1 MPTSDDRRRP
11 AALNLQPVRSSSTD
25 SSSSSSS
32 STSSIG
38 KPPRTPRF
46 AEATSIHS
54 PVESTGDGFGDRTV
68 PPQSQPGDIG
78 FGYIS
83 NNNRESAAVPMS
95 PRSPLKS
102 AMRAP
107 GTPGRA
113 LNPLSPTFRE
123 EQLLEKREESTEKEQ
138 AKDLKV
144 KTRVRL
150 AKVALRSVNF
160 SCSLIVMA
168 MLGTSFA
175 IFNATKAL
183 PAQNNLPAWATNTS
197 IWPQCLVLAASC
209 LSLLICILVFVGYC
223 RGGHRRAEKVGV
235 YYTLFAVGWFIVS
248 MVMWVLAIAVL
259 QNSRNNSNNKDMWG
273 WSCVKN
279 TRSQLFSSQVD
290 YALVCRLQNWS
301 LICMI
306 IEVVIEVIS
315 ITLYSVVFYRYH
327 TKRKLMKSMDMR
339 DKARSDLYLA
349 QLRSQSAPN
358 TPGFG
363 PKSPGFA
370 SFYGPKSPGMYS
382 QHTMSPRLPPSAAF
396 RSLGDIEE
404 GNPFTPG
411 GRHVPEPASTFAA
424 KAEKPFKLQAPPVKA
439 PSATPKTSAKESF
452 SPVEGTS
459 PTSWPASST
468 PPPSLPS
475 ITINEHGHGPSS
487 ADEPV
492 YESVPIPGAY
502 AGQAVKSPPPVQTTF
517 NLR

>member
-1 MPTSDDRRRP
+1 MAITDDRKRP

-25 SSSSSSS
+25 SSS

-54 PVESTGDGFGDRTV
+54 PVESTGNGFGDRNV
-68 PPQSQPGDIG
+68 VPQSQPGDIG

-83 NNNRESAAVPMS
+83 NNRESAAVPMS

-102 AMRAP
+102 AMKAP
-107 GTPGRA
+107 GTPGRG

-123 EQLLEKREESTEKEQ
+123 EQMLEKREESTEKEQ
-138 AKDLKV
+138 AKDLKI

-183 PAQNNLPAWATNTS
+183 PAQNNLPAWATGTS

-370 SFYGPKSPGMYS
+370 SYYGPKSPGMYS

-411 GRHVPEPASTFAA
+411 GKHIPEPASTFASQ
-424 KAEKPFKLQAPPVKA
+424 AEKPFKLQAPPVKA

-452 SPVEGTS
+452 SPVEGPS
-459 PTSWPASST
+459 PTSWPSSST
-468 PPPSLPS
+468 PPPNVPS
-475 ITINEHGHGPSS
+475 ITVNEHGHGPAP

-502 AGQAVKSPPPVQTTF
+502 AGQAVKSPPPVQTSF